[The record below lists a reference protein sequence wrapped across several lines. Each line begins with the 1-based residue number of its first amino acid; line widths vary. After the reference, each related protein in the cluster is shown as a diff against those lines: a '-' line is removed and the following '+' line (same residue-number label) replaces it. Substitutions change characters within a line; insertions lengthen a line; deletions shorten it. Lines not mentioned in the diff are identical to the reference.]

1 MQRSL
6 FTQRHLMRTQVRLGK
21 LGFNKVSRCRNC
33 PAQSLQGP
41 LQSDGSY
48 LTDKVALSD
57 GPDLFMIRSD
67 ARTASNLGAIQDSLK
82 GQPSDADIK
91 AMQEV
96 PNRGS
101 AFEGIYFDGPAVLG
115 SSVLL
120 SVLLFLSLER
130 VLGLNRWLMRVR
142 QSWDERKQDEEKWAV
157 YDARRRLEEIFN
169 STDEA
174 ADDKS

>member
-1 MQRSL
+1 MHMQRL
-6 FTQRHLMRTQVRLGK
+6 LLTQRHLMHTRVRLDK
-21 LGFNKVSRCRNC
+21 LRFNKVSCCRTC

-57 GPDLFMIRSD
+57 GPDLFMIR
-67 ARTASNLGAIQDSLK
+67 TVSNLGSMQDSLK

-130 VLGLNRWLMRVR
+130 VLGLDRWLMRVR
-142 QSWDERKQDEEKWAV
+142 QNWEERKQDKEKWAV
-157 YDARRRLEEIFN
+157 YDARRRLEETFS